1 MPNPTAVW
9 LNIETGSANPS
20 TGNHEY
26 TIWYTDNDNDSK
38 GSSVY
43 ANSEDEVFALV
54 GTEVTLESNTRDS
67 DEIWVVNDSGHQI
80 MGRGYKVKFTV
91 PSADSGFKLTRY
103 QQEGAVPVVINTI
116 SNLKGGMSAYTY
128 DDFEIVR

>member
-1 MPNPTAVW
+1 MPSPTAVW

-26 TIWYTDNDNDSK
+26 TIWYTDKDNDSM
-38 GSSVY
+38 GTPVY
-43 ANSEDEVFALV
+43 ANSEDEAYALV
-54 GTEVTLESNTRDS
+54 GTEVTLESDTGNS
-67 DEIWVVNDSGHQI
+67 DEIWVVNDNSNQI

-91 PSADSGFKLTRY
+91 PSADSGFKLTRH

-116 SNLKGGMSAYTY
+116 SDLTGGMSAYTY